1 MRISDWSSDLG
12 SSDLGASFG
21 PISTTSSSTPVES
34 FTRRCSKSPIIELLP
49 RASLVSF
56 RNQSGGDWCGW
67 QAATDDGCL
76 AKSRGLDTVGFGV
89 VSCHGSPLLFRG
101 GAARLGPATPRSEEH
116 TSELQSLMRTSYAV
130 FCLKKKQAH
139 N

>member
-1 MRISDWSSDLG
+1 MRCNSGKPWRKIST
-12 SSDLGASFG
+12 GASFG

-56 RNQSGGDWCGW
+56 RNQSGGDWFGW
-67 QAATDDGCL
+67 QAETDDGGL

-89 VSCHGSPLLFRG
+89 ACCLLILPAAQSG
-101 GAARLGPATPRSEEH
+101 GGGPRPSG
-116 TSELQSLMRTSYAV
+116 V
-130 FCLKKKQAH
+130 G
-139 N
+139 